1 MAADPEDVDL
11 EQKQTIAIQKFSA
24 TREKLKKGFSMGSIT
39 MQARAVSRASESF
52 KRLVRPTRPPLPG
65 TATPAG
71 YVIHKRAP
79 PPDATAWERRRD
91 FLLELFSRDAV
102 TYLFALWITGVAASF
117 VMFLLTFLYVF
128 NWGTAQ
134 WTSFG
139 CSNATYLPTPKFS
152 CDAAT
157 GALTYSVED
166 YAQELSTQVL
176 SALFTYSVLLATP
189 WRLAILFHA
198 FCSSRPMPATG
209 VDFYGRKSEF
219 NFFHFPRGARRVIAV
234 ALNLNTLFQC
244 THQVCHFVWHDAY
257 TYMAQPNGTIL
268 LITGPLGGIVWGG
281 LAGVVQFY
289 NESRLHQREPGRF
302 PPTPLD
308 ALVHAC
314 CGSHTAGKK
323 PSGRTSDAAKD
334 EPEAATVSASVP

>member
-1 MAADPEDVDL
+1 MAAVEDVKL
-11 EQKQTIAIQKFSA
+11 EQAIAIQKLSA
-24 TREKLKKGFSMGSIT
+24 TRDKLKKGFSLGSIT

-79 PPDATAWERRRD
+79 PPDATTWERRRD
-91 FLLELFSRDAV
+91 HLLEVFSRDAV
-102 TYLFALWITGVAASF
+102 TYLFALWIIGVAASF
-117 VMFLLTFLYVF
+117 VMFLLTFEYVF

-134 WTSFG
+134 WTDFG
-139 CSNATYLPTPKFS
+139 CTNSTYLPTPKFS
-152 CDAAT
+152 CDAAS

-166 YAQELSTQVL
+166 YWQELSTQVL

-198 FCSSRPMPATG
+198 FCPGRPMPPVG

-234 ALNLNTLFQC
+234 ALTLNTLFQC

-257 TYMAQPNGTIL
+257 SYMAQPNGTIL

-281 LAGVVQFY
+281 LAGGLQFY
-289 NESRLHQREPGRF
+289 NESRLHQREPARF

-308 ALVHAC
+308 ALAHS
-314 CGSHTAGKK
+314 CGQLL
-323 PSGRTSDAAKD
+323 SGSRKSARTTGAVPAA
-334 EPEAATVSASVP
+334 EPEAAMVSASVP